1 MKTLYLDCSMGAAGD
16 MLAGALLE
24 LVPDPD
30 AAVAELNAFGIPG
43 VMYKR
48 ETLSKCGISA
58 THLSVTVGGHE
69 EHEAHHHHEH
79 HHHEHRSLAD
89 VLHVIGHLKLEPSVR
104 EDVKSVYESL
114 AAAESR
120 AHGKAVGEIHFHEVG
135 ALDAIAD
142 IAAFCHLLRHIAPD
156 KIVASPVHVGSGTVN
171 CAHGVLPVPAPATAF
186 LLQGVPT
193 YSDGVIV
200 GELCTPTGAA
210 LIKNFATSFGP
221 QPLMV
226 VKSMGYGAGKKD
238 FPRANVVRAMLGE
251 SAIDEMGEGEIL
263 ELNFNVDDMT
273 GEELAFAS
281 ERIFA
286 AGARDVSMMPVFM
299 KKGRPG
305 QRVSVMCMA
314 EDRTKVVKAIFA
326 HTSTLG
332 MRETKCRR
340 YTLER
345 KIETVTLTD
354 GSNAKFKVASGYG
367 VRREKWEAD
376 DLAQFARKRNINLK
390 AAKAQLDQMKGDTI

>member
-48 ETLSKCGISA
+48 ETLSKCGIAA
-58 THLSVTVGGHE
+58 THLSVTVAGHE

-79 HHHEHRSLAD
+79 HHHEHRSLAG

-104 EDVKSVYESL
+104 EDVIKVYESL

-156 KIVASPVHVGSGTVN
+156 KIIASPVHVGSGTVN

-186 LLQGVPT
+186 LLEGVPT
-193 YSDGVIV
+193 CSDGVVV

-210 LIKNFATSFGP
+210 LIKNFAASFGP
-221 QPLMV
+221 QPLMTV
-226 VKSMGYGAGKKD
+226 RSIGYGAGRKD

-251 SAIDEMGEGEIL
+251 SASDESGDGEIF

-286 AGARDVSMMPVFM
+286 AGARDVSFAPVVM

-305 QRVSVMCMA
+305 QRVSVMCSA
-314 EDRTKVVKAIFA
+314 ETRGDVVKAIFA

-332 MRETKCRR
+332 IRETHCRR
-340 YTLER
+340 YTLDR
-345 KIETVTLTD
+345 KIETVALAD
-354 GSNAKFKVASGYG
+354 GSTVRRKVASGYG
-367 VRREKWEAD
+367 VCRAKWEAD
-376 DLAQFARKRNINLK
+376 DLAAFARTKGVSL
-390 AAKAQLDQMKGDTI
+390 AEAKDQLETTKGEL